1 MLKKIVLGTLFTGL
15 LSALVAGAVIRT
27 ADRIDRTGDGDGL
40 GRGRNAQAE
49 VGEQG
54 RQAGR
59 SGGGVG
65 SGQGSGQGANGGGG
79 QGENGGGQGNGQG
92 GNAQGGNI
100 QGSAGDGS
108 RQGNGGNGQGGN
120 GQGGNGQA
128 SGGQGDGVG
137 LENVEDWLTLEGA
150 VTAVD
155 ESALVL
161 QVADGELIV
170 DGRVWL
176 YALEQ
181 GFSTEEGH
189 AVAVTGFWEDG
200 EFKPVELVDTTAG
213 GSVTVRDEGGRPYWA
228 GQGRGAGS

>member
-27 ADRIDRTGDGDGL
+27 ADRIDQTGDGDGL

-54 RQAGR
+54 RQVGR

-65 SGQGSGQGANGGGG
+65 SGQGSGQGENG
-79 QGENGGGQGNGQG
+79 GGGQGNGQG
-92 GNAQGGNI
+92 GNAQGGNV
-100 QGSAGDGS
+100 QSSAGDGS

-120 GQGGNGQA
+120 GQGGNGQGGNGQTN
-128 SGGQGDGVG
+128 SVGQGDGIG

-170 DGRVWL
+170 DGRAWL

>member
-27 ADRIDRTGDGDGL
+27 ADRIDQTGDGDGL

-54 RQAGR
+54 RQVGR

-65 SGQGSGQGANGGGG
+65 SGQGSGQGENG
-79 QGENGGGQGNGQG
+79 GGGQGNGQG
-92 GNAQGGNI
+92 GNVQS
-100 QGSAGDGS
+100 SAGDGS

-120 GQGGNGQA
+120 GQGGNGQTN
-128 SGGQGDGVG
+128 SVGQGDGIG

>member
-27 ADRIDRTGDGDGL
+27 ADRIDQTGDGDGL

-54 RQAGR
+54 RQVGR

-65 SGQGSGQGANGGGG
+65 SGQGSGQGENG
-79 QGENGGGQGNGQG
+79 GGGQGNGQG
-92 GNAQGGNI
+92 GNVQS
-100 QGSAGDGS
+100 SAGDGS

-120 GQGGNGQA
+120 GQGGNGQTN
-128 SGGQGDGVG
+128 SVGQGDGIG

-170 DGRVWL
+170 DGRAWL

>member
-27 ADRIDRTGDGDGL
+27 ADRIDQTGDGDGL

-54 RQAGR
+54 RQEGR

-65 SGQGSGQGANGGGG
+65 SGQGSGQGENG
-79 QGENGGGQGNGQG
+79 GGGQGNGQG
-92 GNAQGGNI
+92 GNVQS
-100 QGSAGDGS
+100 SAGDGS

-120 GQGGNGQA
+120 GQGGNGQTN
-128 SGGQGDGVG
+128 SVGQGDGIG

-170 DGRVWL
+170 DGRAWL